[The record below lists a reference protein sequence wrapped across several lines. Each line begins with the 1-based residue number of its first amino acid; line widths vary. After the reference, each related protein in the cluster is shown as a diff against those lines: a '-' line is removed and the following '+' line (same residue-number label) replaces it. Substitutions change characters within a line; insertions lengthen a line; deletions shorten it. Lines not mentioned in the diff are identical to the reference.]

1 VPPDAA
7 AAAFNRIRILNEKQ
21 PPMSWLIA
29 SPPKR
34 SSKNSM
40 SIPEYVD
47 DLPVLVDAAVPVAP
61 DAAWGG
67 PIPETVV
74 DGIQAIS
81 SGNAGIV
88 SLSPLSRWD
97 KLGA

>member
-1 VPPDAA
+1 MVDRVAA
-7 AAAFNRIRILNEKQ
+7 ETFT
-21 PPMSWLIA
+21 
-29 SPPKR
+29 
-34 SSKNSM
+34 KNSM